1 MIRKYRYIQ
10 TLIFMTGLSKNLLY
24 RVLDRLGFREPPS
37 ADLSGLERLYASWC
51 MHVPFDNV
59 RKMIVLKSEVKQPLP
74 GLDATEFF
82 ENWLKNG
89 SGATCWPM
97 ANALYELL
105 STLGFHASRVAGF
118 MRDLGIINHGSV
130 KVTINDMDYLADA
143 SLLLNVILPLD
154 QGIYFY
160 ENPVFPVES
169 EPDGASHL
177 VWIIIPPGS
186 EHFYCRMNGGPVE
199 FSLFDERYEASREK
213 SIFNQRLYARRN
225 YPGELIILW
234 GNTRFS
240 KTVKGIESCDLTRDE
255 ICRALEKDI
264 GISENLINDWVG
276 SGSLDA
282 SFEPPSG
289 PAPVPSGLK
298 PPSQR

>member
-1 MIRKYRYIQ
+1 MA
-10 TLIFMTGLSKNLLY
+10 GLSKDLLN
-24 RVLDRLGFREPPS
+24 RILDRLGFREPPA
-37 ADLSGLERLYASWC
+37 ADIAALQRLYASWC
-51 MHVPFDNV
+51 MHVPFDNI
-59 RKMIVLKSEVKQPLP
+59 RKMIVLKSEVKRPLP

-82 ENWLKNG
+82 QNWLKNG

-97 ANALYELL
+97 ANAFYELL
-105 STLGFHASRVAGF
+105 SSLGYHVSRVAGI
-118 MRDLGIINHGSV
+118 MRNLGIINHGSV
-130 KVTINDMDYLADA
+130 KVSINGLDYLADA
-143 SLLLNVILPLD
+143 SMLLNVILPLD
-154 QGIYFY
+154 HKTYFY

-177 VWIIIPPGS
+177 VWILTPPGS
-186 EHFYCRMNGGPVE
+186 EYFYCRINSEPVK

-240 KTVKGIESCDLTRDE
+240 KTVSGIEHHDLTRDE
-255 ICRALEKDI
+255 VCKALETDI
-264 GISENLINDWVG
+264 GISDNLIQEWVS
-276 SGSLDA
+276 SGSLEA

-289 PAPVPSGLK
+289 PAPVPSALK

>member
-1 MIRKYRYIQ
+1 MS
-10 TLIFMTGLSKNLLY
+10 GLSKDLLN
-24 RVLDRLGFREPPS
+24 RVLDRLDFREPP
-37 ADLSGLERLYASWC
+37 AVDITALRRLYASWC
-51 MHVPFDNV
+51 MNVPFDNV
-59 RKMIVLKSEVKQPLP
+59 RKMIVLKSEDKRPLP
-74 GLDATEFF
+74 GLDAAEFF

-97 ANALYELL
+97 ANALFELL
-105 STLGFHASRVAGF
+105 SSLGYHAYRMAGF

-130 KVTINDMDYLADA
+130 KVSINGLDYLADA

-154 QGIYFY
+154 HRTFIHDD
-160 ENPVFPVES
+160 PVFPVES
-169 EPDGASHL
+169 EPDGESQL
-177 VWIIIPPGS
+177 VWIMTPPGRDY
-186 EHFYCRMNGGPVE
+186 FYCRIIGDPVE
-199 FSLFDERYEASREK
+199 FSLFDERYEASREQ

-240 KTVKGIESCDLTRDE
+240 KTVKGIERRDLSRDE
-255 ICRALEKDI
+255 VCKALGRDI
-264 GISENLINDWVG
+264 GISDSLINEWVD
-276 SGSLDA
+276 SGSLNA

-289 PAPVPSGLK
+289 QPPPPFTGK

>member
-1 MIRKYRYIQ
+1 
-10 TLIFMTGLSKNLLY
+10 MTRLSKKLLNQ
-24 RVLDRLGFREPPS
+24 VLDRLGFKEPPA
-37 ADLSGLERLYASWC
+37 ADVPALQRLYSSWS

-59 RKMIVLKSEVKQPLP
+59 RKMIVLKAEVKLPLP
-74 GLDATEFF
+74 CLDAEEFF

-97 ANALYELL
+97 ANAFYELIT
-105 STLGFHASRVAGF
+105 SLGYHASRVAGL
-118 MRDLGIINHGSV
+118 MGDLGIINHGSV
-130 KVTINDMDYLADA
+130 KVSINNLDYLADA

-154 QGIYFY
+154 NKTYLY

-177 VWIIIPPGS
+177 VWMLTPP
-186 EHFYCRMNGGPVE
+186 ENKYFYCRMKGDPVE

-240 KTVKGIESCDLTRDE
+240 KTVNGTDRRDLSRDE
-255 ICRALEKDI
+255 LCNALKTDI
-264 GISENLINDWVG
+264 GISESLINDWIA

-289 PAPVPSGLK
+289 PPTPPSDMK
-298 PPSQR
+298 PPSKR